1 MFTSSAQW
9 GNPLPHMSLAPWHGL
24 VLLMPGKGP
33 TSSVESPMNL
43 RRLTGLLGVLS
54 YLMVPASLFAQV
66 AGGVEIFGALDNS
79 APVTRTLGGLSLS
92 VGTPYLGIRG
102 SGALG
107 TSSPTAEALGS
118 QTGSDL
124 VWATNADLV
133 LGPVNAGLGEGF
145 MPYTFGGLGMES
157 SAQPNGFTD
166 ALRTWSY
173 GGGLQ
178 LALGRL
184 LSVNGEAR
192 SRHLAAP
199 ASPVDS
205 QFVQGIEY
213 RVGIGFHFGGGRQRP
228 SVYSRRTS
236 PYPSRASRPST
247 SSRVIWPVS
256 TTSPSS
262 ASGAARRVV
271 PAAERYIGV
280 PYRYGGTSPE
290 SGFDCSGFVQYVYA
304 QQGVDLPRTSRQ
316 MAAAGVAVEPST
328 RALVVGDLMLF
339 EQGGRIS
346 HVAIYAGNHRFIH
359 ASSSGNGVR
368 YDDLDTRRGKWF
380 ADHMVAARRVAG
392 DGRIL
397 VNAFAGR
404 TSIAFDRFDPPDS
417 APPPSR

>member
-1 MFTSSAQW
+1 
-9 GNPLPHMSLAPWHGL
+9 
-24 VLLMPGKGP
+24 
-33 TSSVESPMNL
+33 MNL
-43 RRLTGLLGVLS
+43 RRLTGLLGALS
-54 YLMVPASLFAQV
+54 YLVVPVSLFAQV

-79 APVTRTLGGLSLS
+79 DPVTRTLGGLSLS

-102 SGALG
+102 SGGLG
-107 TSSPTAEALGS
+107 ISSPTAEAFGT

-145 MPYTFGGLGMES
+145 MPYTFGGLGLES
-157 SAQPNGFTD
+157 ASQPARFTD
-166 ALRTWSY
+166 AIRTWSF

-178 LALGRL
+178 LALGRV

-205 QFVQGIEY
+205 QFVRGIEY

-228 SVYSRRTS
+228 PVYSRRTS
-236 PYPSRASRPST
+236 ANPSRASRPPT
-247 SSRVIWPVS
+247 PSRVNWPVS
-256 TTSPSS
+256 TTSSSS
-262 ASGAARRVV
+262 ASGAARRVI

-280 PYRYGGTSPE
+280 PYRYGGTSPV

-316 MAAAGVAVEPST
+316 MAGAGVAVEPST
-328 RALVVGDLMLF
+328 RALAVGDLMLF
-339 EQGGRIS
+339 QQGGRIS

-359 ASSSGNGVR
+359 SSSSGNGVR
-368 YDDLDTRRGKWF
+368 YDDLDSRRGKWF

-392 DGRIL
+392 EGRIL
-397 VNAFAGR
+397 VNAFAGG